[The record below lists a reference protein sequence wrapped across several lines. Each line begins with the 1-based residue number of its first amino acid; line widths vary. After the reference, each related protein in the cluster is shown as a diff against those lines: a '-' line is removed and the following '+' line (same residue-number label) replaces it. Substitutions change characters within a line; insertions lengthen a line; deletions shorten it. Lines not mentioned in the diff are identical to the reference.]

1 MSATAHPNFH
11 DPATRIA
18 PPHHSARP
26 YFSAIRSKAY
36 SPRQTIAKIDGHL
49 WARWTLGSGRQA
61 AEGSRGGLPP
71 ACFFGTGPPAV
82 GVPLARSPYHRPMA
96 GLSSCVGEGRAHGL
110 QERAIGRQ
118 AGRTG
123 NGCGR
128 RFSGGA
134 ARLSIAKQNRR
145 PSPSSAAAAA
155 LRVAAGAGPRR
166 PPPSSP

>member
-1 MSATAHPNFH
+1 MSATARPNSR

-18 PPHHSARP
+18 PPYHSARP
-26 YFSAIRSKAY
+26 HLSAIRSKAH
-36 SPRQTIAKIDGHL
+36 SPCPTITAHL
-49 WARWTLGSGRQA
+49 GVRGTLGSGRQA
-61 AEGSRGGLPP
+61 VEGSRGREPP
-71 ACFFGTGPPAV
+71 TCFSGTGPLAV
-82 GVPLARSPYHRPMA
+82 GVPPARSPFHRPMA

-110 QERAIGRQ
+110 LERAIGRQ

-123 NGCGR
+123 NGCGQ

-155 LRVAAGAGPRR
+155 LRVAAGAGPPR